1 MNEKLKRVISSK
13 SFWLGLV
20 MAGSAVAGSLGFNA
34 LDAETQ
40 DRVATII
47 SGAFSLFGI

>member
-40 DRVATII
+40 DRVTTVI
-47 SGAFSLFGI
+47 SVALSMMGI

>member
-13 SFWLGLV
+13 PFWLGLV

-34 LDAETQ
+34 LDAESQ
-40 DRVATII
+40 DRLATIL
-47 SGAFSLFGI
+47 SLTLGMFGL

>member
-34 LDAETQ
+34 LDTETQ
-40 DRVATII
+40 DRVATVI
-47 SGAFSLFGI
+47 SVVLSMLGI